1 MRLKRLVLNDFG
13 VYQGKVIF
21 DLSSDEKPIIIFGG
35 KNGAGKTTILESI
48 KLCLYGPRGIG
59 RKVNRKE
66 YEEHIRNRIHRH
78 RNAIVPLNH
87 TSISL
92 SFDYSIFGN
101 EQNYEIIRSWKIKQ
115 ESFQEQLII
124 FVNGK
129 LLTNVPEEH
138 WQDYIDDLVP
148 PNIADLFFFD
158 GEKIQTLVIDNFNE
172 QSLSNEVKRLLGLNI
187 VEKLQADL
195 QTYQYKQTKENT
207 VPHLRNKLE
216 EAEKFYKE
224 IDQNYQIKFQ
234 EEAHLKSN
242 LENIQGKIEKKE
254 LQISLESSGYAFQ
267 RDNLKNQLSRTNI
280 ELELVEKQ
288 LHELTAGLLPFALVP
303 ELCRELEAQLIAEG
317 EFQKWQASKSL
328 LEPKIVQIQQTIST
342 DEFWSKANGNLPL
355 PERKGMIKQI
365 SIMLLGLI
373 EPKDNQD
380 ENDVI
385 HHVSDYER
393 FQLISWI
400 GEIIQFLPDKIHI
413 IGEKIGNLEKT
424 RQDITVK
431 LRNIPE
437 DEVLRPLMENLNQ
450 LNQDLG
456 KIKSLISRVT
466 QEKDSLLSQREDAEK
481 QIMKTYENLK
491 SGKRVEDRIIM
502 VEKTQ
507 KVLDDFMVEITN
519 RKMRV
524 LENLIV
530 SKFNEL
536 SRKPDLVKEVS
547 INPQSFNI
555 QIFDNNNINIPK
567 DLLSAG
573 EKQMFAIALLWALR
587 ELSGKP
593 LPVIIDTPL
602 GRLDSDHR
610 SHLIENYFSKVSHQV
625 ILFST
630 DTEID
635 RVYFEALKPN
645 ISRNYHLDYD
655 NFRGKTN
662 VTQGYFWN
670 GGSNEI
676 E

>member
-1 MRLKRLVLNDFG
+1 MRLRQLVLTDYG
-13 VYQGKVIF
+13 VYQGKAIF
-21 DLSSDEKPIIIFGG
+21 DLSSDDKPIIIFGG

-48 KLCLYGPRGIG
+48 KVCLYGPRGIG
-59 RKVNRKE
+59 RKVSRKD

-115 ESFQEQLII
+115 DSFQEQLII

-129 LLTNVPEEH
+129 LMTNVPEEH

-158 GEKIQTLVIDNFNE
+158 GEKIQALVIDNFNE

-195 QTYQYKQTKENT
+195 ETYQYKQKKENA
-207 VPHLRNKLE
+207 VAHLRIKLE
-216 EAEKFYKE
+216 EAEKNYKI
-224 IDQNYQIKFQ
+224 IDQNYQNKLQ
-234 EEAHLKSN
+234 EVGHCQSE
-242 LENIQGKIEKKE
+242 LEHIQGQIEKLE
-254 LQISLESSGYAFQ
+254 LQISLESSGYALK
-267 RDNLKNQLSRTNI
+267 RDNLKNQLSRTHI
-280 ELELVEKQ
+280 ELELIEKQ

-328 LEPKIVQIQQTIST
+328 LEPKIFQMQQTICT
-342 DEFWSKANGNLPL
+342 DEFWSKVNGNLPL
-355 PERKGMIKQI
+355 PERNDMINQI
-365 SIMLLGLI
+365 SALLEGLI
-373 EPKDNQD
+373 GPIDNQS
-380 ENDVI
+380 ENKVI

-400 GEIIQFLPDKIHI
+400 GESIQFIPDQTQS
-413 IGEKIGNLEKT
+413 IGEKISFLEKT
-424 RQDITVK
+424 QHDITVK
-431 LRNIPE
+431 LRNVPD
-437 DEVLRPLMENLNQ
+437 DEVLRPLM
-450 LNQDLG
+450 
-456 KIKSLISRVT
+456 
-466 QEKDSLLSQREDAEK
+466 
-481 QIMKTYENLK
+481 ENLK
-491 SGKRVEDRIIM
+491 SGKRVEDRLIM

-507 KVLDDFMVEITN
+507 KVLDEIISEITN
-519 RKMRV
+519 RKMSV

-536 SRKPDLVKEVS
+536 SRKPDLVKKVS

-555 QIFDNNNINIPK
+555 QIFDNNNCNIPK

-610 SHLIENYFSKVSHQV
+610 SHLIDNYFSKVSHQV

-635 RVYFEALKPN
+635 QEYFKELKPD
-645 ISRNYHLDYD
+645 ISRNYRLDYD
-655 NFRGKTN
+655 NLSGKTN

-670 GGSNEI
+670 GGQNEI
-676 E
+676 K